1 MFPLLEIFLPIFK
14 AARRSNYAIEAI
26 TYLAQA
32 CVVLPPR
39 LREQLIWSQ
48 FVNATGKEGGSVA
61 ADLHMEQ
68 SVRGALGYQFSNL
81 QSESILRTGKI
92 CGVLNSICSVFEQ
105 SSVAKISTSHSSPR
119 FESDLRRQSHTA
131 IDELRCIHNQAWMIP

>member
-1 MFPLLEIFLPIFK
+1 
-14 AARRSNYAIEAI
+14 
-26 TYLAQA
+26 
-32 CVVLPPR
+32 
-39 LREQLIWSQ
+39 
-48 FVNATGKEGGSVA
+48 VA